1 MPRFFPISTITTK
14 PLDTMLSSMITEI
27 GEIETGETVMSD
39 ATERFAE
46 TVLSDGTATIAEIEM
61 SDAADK
67 LKA

>member
-1 MPRFFPISTITTK
+1 
-14 PLDTMLSSMITEI
+14 MLSSMITEI

-46 TVLSDGTATIAEIEM
+46 TVMIDGTATIAVIET

>member
-1 MPRFFPISTITTK
+1 
-14 PLDTMLSSMITEI
+14 MITEI